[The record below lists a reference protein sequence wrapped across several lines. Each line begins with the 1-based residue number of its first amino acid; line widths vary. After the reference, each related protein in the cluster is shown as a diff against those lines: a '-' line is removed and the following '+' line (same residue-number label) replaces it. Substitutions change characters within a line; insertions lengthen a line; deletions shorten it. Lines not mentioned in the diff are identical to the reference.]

1 MTPLK
6 NKSFFF
12 IDNKLK
18 NALILVYVVL
28 NRHRCC
34 ILTIVSLVSAI
45 TAGYERDAHVYYLYS
60 ARHKTPATGSFSPVH
75 QRKQYRMTCSVCRVQ
90 FEQRPV
96 RRLDPDGPGDHVHVG
111 ELRRQA
117 GGRAVGAA
125 AGAVRAVQPAGRA
138 AQRAEGAAALGRA
151 GRAAQAGLGRGRL
164 RRHPAAARLRAAQG
178 QRPPRRVH
186 RRQVDVQSDTPRD
199 IIFSIQ

>member
-1 MTPLK
+1 MY
-6 NKSFFF
+6 SERH
-12 IDNKLK
+12 IK
-18 NALILVYVVL
+18 NA
-28 NRHRCC
+28 
-34 ILTIVSLVSAI
+34 SSW
-45 TAGYERDAHVYYLYS
+45 
-60 ARHKTPATGSFSPVH
+60 
-75 QRKQYRMTCSVCRVQ
+75 TCSVCRVKL
-90 FEQRPV
+90 EQRPV

-117 GGRAVGAA
+117 GGHAVGAA
-125 AGAVRAVQPAGRA
+125 AGAVRALQPAGRA
-138 AQRAEGAAALGRA
+138 AQRAEGAAAVGRA